1 MLIEKDILEIS
12 YYYDFFV
19 KMDFEVFILVIY

>member
-19 KMDFEVFILVIY
+19 EMDFEVFILVIY